1 MGGDEEQIVTAGIHG
16 PYFIFIEVRISS
28 NTLAWLEGVS
38 QDPIGSIK
46 WRIVTMISLDKSRSC
61 TQIARRHVI
70 LDMLSC
76 NAAQQQHLIP
86 NSFWWIRVV
95 VQVWKRVASL
105 I

>member
-1 MGGDEEQIVTAGIHG
+1 MVVTVIINNNNKNEYKKHS
-16 PYFIFIEVRISS
+16 PHS
-28 NTLAWLEGVS
+28 TLVQNG
-38 QDPIGSIK
+38 
-46 WRIVTMISLDKSRSC
+46 RC

-95 VQVWKRVASL
+95 VEVGKWVASQ